1 MEFPSI
7 DRSFFL
13 GACFDA
19 YRTLGAHPCRGQ
31 RGEEGWRFA
40 VWAPGAVAVEVCG
53 GFDGWGPGVPMQR
66 AETGIWNGFVA
77 GLQEG
82 EMYKFRIHGRDG
94 STVMRADPYAFAT
107 ELRPGTASILTKLD
121 FPFDD
126 AAWMQRRDKC
136 RNLPLN
142 IYELH
147 AGSWKHTP
155 NSTCEDGSDGW
166 YNYRELA
173 RELIP
178 WLLGRCASVQQAR
191 TELSRLNLTG
201 TPFSAALPAA
211 QLHWLIADEREAVT
225 VESTADGLH
234 VYENPIGVLTNNP
247 PFGEQLFNLNNY
259 MHLSPRQP
267 KNRFSQA
274 LPLRPYSRG
283 MGALGLPGDLSSM
296 SRFVRAAFTKLNA
309 VSDDTEQGSVSQFFH
324 ILGAVEQQ
332 RGCCEVADGQYERTI
347 YTSCCNAHS
356 GVYYYSTYDNR
367 CLTAV
372 DLHRENLDG
381 SALIAYPLI
390 TEQQILWQNRR

>member
-1 MEFPSI
+1 M
-7 DRSFFL
+7 RS
-13 GACFDA
+13 
-19 YRTLGAHPCRGQ
+19 
-31 RGEEGWRFA
+31 
-40 VWAPGAVAVEVCG
+40 V
-53 GFDGWGPGVPMQR
+53 
-66 AETGIWNGFVA
+66 
-77 GLQEG
+77 
-82 EMYKFRIHGRDG
+82 
-94 STVMRADPYAFAT
+94 
-107 ELRPGTASILTKLD
+107 
-121 FPFDD
+121 
-126 AAWMQRRDKC
+126 
-136 RNLPLN
+136 
-142 IYELH
+142 
-147 AGSWKHTP
+147 
-155 NSTCEDGSDGW
+155 
-166 YNYRELA
+166 
-173 RELIP
+173 
-178 WLLGRCASVQQAR
+178 
-191 TELSRLNLTG
+191 
-201 TPFSAALPAA
+201 
-211 QLHWLIADEREAVT
+211 
-225 VESTADGLH
+225 
-234 VYENPIGVLTNNP
+234 GVLTNNP

>member
-1 MEFPSI
+1 MCTAATYKTKDFY
-7 DRSFFL
+7 F
-13 GACFDA
+13 G
-19 YRTLGAHPCRGQ
+19 RTLDYEFSYGETVTVTPRNFRLEFRHMGVMERHFAFIGMAHVADNYPLYYD
-31 RGEEGWRFA
+31 A
-40 VWAPGAVAVEVCG
+40 VNEKGL
-53 GFDGWGPGVPMQR
+53 
-66 AETGIWNGFVA
+66 GIA
-77 GLQEG
+77 GLNFVGNAVYQP
-82 EMYKFRIHGRDG
+82 
-94 STVMRADPYAFAT
+94 AAQA
-107 ELRPGTASILTKLD
+107 LD
-121 FPFDD
+121 
-126 AAWMQRRDKC
+126 
-136 RNLPLN
+136 N
-142 IYELH
+142 I
-147 AGSWKHTP
+147 AQF
-155 NSTCEDGSDGW
+155 
-166 YNYRELA
+166 
-173 RELIP
+173 ELIP
-178 WLLGRCASVQQAR
+178 WLLGQCATLAQAR
-191 TELSRLNLTG
+191 ALLERMNLLNE
-201 TPFSAALPAA
+201 PFHPSLPLA

-267 KNRFSQA
+267 ENRFSQA

-390 TEQQILWQNRR
+390 TEQHLWKNRRKNAKAGERTALCVLPLIYALWQCADQPKEASSISLISPVQSSTDANQLIISSYWSSVRSSRVLRMSL

>member
-1 MEFPSI
+1 MNYPAIPREFFNG
-7 DRSFFL
+7 D
-13 GACFDA
+13 CFDA
-19 YRTLGAHPCRGQ
+19 YRILGAHPCSDNGT
-31 RGEEGWRFA
+31 EGWRFA
-40 VWAPGAVAVEVCG
+40 VWAPGATAVEVCG
-53 GFDGWGPGVPMQR
+53 GFDGWEAGVPMEKADTGVWSAFVPGR
-66 AETGIWNGFVA
+66 AA
-77 GLQEG
+77 GDL
-82 EMYKFRIHGRDG
+82 YKYRVHGAVG
-94 STVMRADPYAFAT
+94 SVVMRSDPYAFST

-121 FPFDD
+121 FAFDD
-126 AAWMQRRDKC
+126 DSWMQRRDKC

-155 NSTCEDGSDGW
+155 NSTREDGSDGW

-267 KNRFSQA
+267 ENRFSQA